1 MKRARVDPLN
11 VPLRPMNSVIQPY
24 NRTASFFM
32 PGNGFHSSTLT
43 SSAFTLIELLVVI
56 AIIAILAAMLLPALA
71 SAKSR
76 AIKIGCLNNLKQ
88 ITLFAQLYTDENHD
102 LFPTA
107 LVANTPLDKLANWWG
122 PAMTGG
128 NTNNNKLFHDPAVN
142 KPITLTGGKV
152 WNWDFNFD
160 LVGYGYNS
168 FFLSCSPNPI
178 QTVTIG
184 PFSFT
189 SSANFKRGSILHP
202 ADCLVFGD
210 KQPKPTDLTASASLW
225 WGKASMQVPS
235 ASGQYEGVETTRHT
249 TGRGTGVGN
258 VGFADG
264 HAESKKDADINPP
277 IDPEFGGS
285 SKALSNS
292 RFWDPLQRG
301 GER

>member
-1 MKRARVDPLN
+1 
-11 VPLRPMNSVIQPY
+11 
-24 NRTASFFM
+24 M

-107 LVANTPLDKLANWWG
+107 LAANTPLDKLANWWG

-249 TGRGTGVGN
+249 TGRGTGVGI